1 MTADW
6 ICDLSHY
13 GLIAAAGPDTETFL
27 QGQLT
32 CDLRQV
38 TPQHSR
44 LGAWCSPKGRMLVIF
59 RLFRRDDVYYLRLP
73 RAQADAILK
82 RLQLYVLRAKTT
94 LKQDNALV
102 GLGVAGDQAAAR
114 LQELVGVLPAQTDET
129 AAAQDLTVIRVPGS
143 RFEVY
148 GPAEAMTPLRAALA
162 AQVPAA
168 DADAWRLA
176 EILAGIPAIYPETA
190 DAFLPQ
196 MTHLQHLNGVS
207 FRKGCYTGQEVV
219 ARTQYLG
226 RLKRRMVLAGIAVD
240 SPPVPGQELFSP
252 PDAGQSVG
260 RIVDAA
266 RHPDG
271 GCRVLAVVQADG
283 IERGDVRL
291 DNTGGPRLEFLPLP
305 YEAGD

>member
-1 MTADW
+1 M
-6 ICDLSHY
+6 SHY

-27 QGQLT
+27 QGQFT

-38 TPQHSR
+38 TPRHSR

-59 RLFRRDDVYYLRLP
+59 RLFRRDDGYYLRLP
-73 RAQADAILK
+73 RAQTGAILK

-94 LKQDNALV
+94 LKHDDALA
-102 GLGVAGDQAAAR
+102 GLGVAGDRAAAR
-114 LQELVGVLPAQTDET
+114 LQETIGTLPAQTDET
-129 AAAQDLTVIRVPGS
+129 VTVQNLTVIRVPGH

-148 GPAEAMTPLRAALA
+148 GPAGAMTPLRTALE

-176 EILAGIPAIYPETA
+176 EILAGIPTVYPETA

-240 SPPVPGQELFSP
+240 SPPAPGQELFSET
-252 PDAGQSVG
+252 GQSVG

-271 GCRVLAVVQADG
+271 GCRVLAVVQ
-283 IERGDVRL
+283 
-291 DNTGGPRLEFLPLP
+291 T
-305 YEAGD
+305 